1 MEQLLHCASVSVL
14 HTSHKSKVTWSAIC
28 LTNGCR
34 CARVGV
40 CEIAGA
46 HREVR
51 GVERG
56 EKHREKVRVGIDARG
71 IPERL
76 RTQRAAIGPIRQD
89 AQHDCRQPH
98 EQRGSDDNRGAA
110 RDCGF
115 TSIEASEQKAVDG
128 VDEDAPEQDRPE
140 AEDERTRVLP
150 RSAGARIHE

>member
-1 MEQLLHCASVSVL
+1 MEQLLHCASASVL

-28 LTNGCR
+28 LTDGRR

-56 EKHREKVRVGIDARG
+56 EKRREKVRVGIDARG

-76 RTQRAAIGPIRQD
+76 RKQRAAIGLIRQD
-89 AQHDCRQPH
+89 AQYDCRQSH
-98 EQRGSDDNRGAA
+98 KQRGSDSNRDAA
-110 RDCGF
+110 EVGGF
-115 TSIEASEQKAVDG
+115 ASIKAGEQKTVDG
-128 VDEDAPEQDRPE
+128 VGENNPEQDRPE